1 MAIAVAEAL
10 ENLHSRTPAI
20 IRRDLKSNYILLT
33 KSLDPKLIDFGVS
46 RVDMAEHDTISLR
59 SLTSIPS
66 SSSSSSFVFD
76 GTNSDIARQLLIRH
90 QAGDVAEQVN
100 LTSIPTAVL
109 DRLIPLN
116 IDFDGLPGLVQ
127 RTVLWDIGF
136 AISPAIC

>member
-1 MAIAVAEAL
+1 ME
-10 ENLHSRTPAI
+10 
-20 IRRDLKSNYILLT
+20 
-33 KSLDPKLIDFGVS
+33 G
-46 RVDMAEHDTISLR
+46 VDMAEHDTISLR

-76 GTNSDIARQLLIRH
+76 GTNSDIALQLLIRH